1 MASVNKVILVGHLGK
16 DPEVR
21 YLDGNITVCSFP
33 LATSENYT
41 KDGARVQHTEW
52 HNIVMWRTLAEMAV
66 KYLKKG
72 KLVYIEGRLRT
83 RNFEDREGN
92 RRFVTEIVGESFKLL
107 GRPSDFNQQAKA
119 SSEENSG
126 DEEGKDQDVDFL
138 ENSDDTDGL
147 PF

>member
-21 YLDGNITVCSFP
+21 YLEGNITVCSFP
-33 LATSENYT
+33 LATSETYT
-41 KDGARVQHTEW
+41 KDGTRMQHTEW
-52 HNIVMWRTLAEMAV
+52 HNIVMWRNLGEMAV

-83 RNFEDREGN
+83 RNYEDKEGN

-107 GRPSDFNQQAKA
+107 GRPSDFGQTTKA
-119 SSEENSG
+119 TPEGTATEEV
-126 DEEGKDQDVDFL
+126 EKEQEVDFM
-138 ENSDDTDGL
+138 ENDNDTDGL

>member
-33 LATSENYT
+33 LATSESYT
-41 KDGARVQHTEW
+41 KDGVRMQHTEW
-52 HNIVMWRTLAEMAV
+52 HNIVMWRNLGEMAV

-83 RNFEDREGN
+83 RNYEDKEGH
-92 RRFVTEIVGESFKLL
+92 RRFVTEIVGENFKLL
-107 GRPSDFNQQAKA
+107 GRPSDFGQQVK
-119 SSEENSG
+119 SSTVENTAE
-126 DEEGKDQDVDFL
+126 DVEKEQDVDFM
-138 ENSDDTDGL
+138 ENDNDTDGL

>member
-21 YLDGNITVCSFP
+21 YLEGNITVCSFP
-33 LATSENYT
+33 LATSETYT
-41 KDGARVQHTEW
+41 KDGVRMQHTEW
-52 HNIVMWRTLAEMAV
+52 HNIVMWRNLGEMAV

-83 RNFEDREGN
+83 RNYEDKEGT

-107 GRPSDFNQQAKA
+107 GRPSDFGQATKSTNA
-119 SSEENSG
+119 ENATEEV
-126 DEEGKDQDVDFL
+126 EKEQEVDFT
-138 ENSDDTDGL
+138 ETDNDTDGL

>member
-21 YLDGNITVCSFP
+21 YLEGNITVCSFP
-33 LATSENYT
+33 LATSETYT
-41 KDGARVQHTEW
+41 KDGVRMQHTEW
-52 HNIVMWRTLAEMAV
+52 HNIVMWRNLGEMAV

-83 RNFEDREGN
+83 RNYEDKEGT

-107 GRPSDFNQQAKA
+107 GRPSDFGQTNKSANTET
-119 SSEENSG
+119 STEEV
-126 DEEGKDQDVDFL
+126 EKEQEVDFT
-138 ENSDDTDGL
+138 ETDNDTDGL